1 MKAAIVHQK
10 NEIRIDDVPRP
21 RAGRGEI
28 VVKVR
33 ASGICATDV
42 KILSGVGIPAELPAI
57 LGHEVAGTIVELGG
71 ETDCEGLHI
80 GQRVA
85 VYPIAAC
92 GRCLY
97 CLQGRNSL
105 CLQEHGLGHGDDGGF
120 AEYVKIPREIV
131 RLGGVVDIG
140 DMPFDLAAMIEP
152 TSCCIAAAEQCGTK
166 TGDTV
171 VVVGAGPLG
180 LLHTIV
186 STDLGAEVVCVDV
199 NEGRLNKALKLGAK
213 RVVNPNLE
221 DTAAVVGELTGIG
234 ADVVI
239 AAVGIPQV
247 MERYLPLVRN
257 GGVFNIFGG
266 TPRGETMTVDPR
278 WIHYG
283 EIVLTGTFAS
293 SVSQFHRAHGFVE
306 EHAREIEA
314 VISTR
319 CGLDDIL
326 AAVRR
331 VQSGEGIKSVIL
343 FPE

>member
-1 MKAAIVHQK
+1 MKAAVVYRK
-10 NEIRIDDVPRP
+10 NEIRIVDVPRP
-21 RAGRGEI
+21 EAGKGEV

-42 KILSGVGIPAELPAI
+42 KILGGAGIPADLPAI
-57 LGHEVAGTIVELGG
+57 LGHEVAGTIRELGPG
-71 ETDCEGLHI
+71 TEEAGLHV

-92 GRCLY
+92 GTCMY
-97 CLQGRNSL
+97 CRQGRNSL
-105 CLQEHGLGHGDDGGF
+105 CLEEHGLGHGDDGGF
-120 AEYVKIPREIV
+120 AEYVRVPAEVV
-131 RLGGVVDIG
+131 RLGGVIDIG

-166 TGDTV
+166 SGDTV
-171 VVVGAGPLG
+171 VVVGVGPLG
-180 LLHTIV
+180 LLHTVV
-186 STDLGAEVVCVDV
+186 STALGANVICVDV
-199 NEGRLNKALKLGAK
+199 NEDRLAKALHLGAK
-213 RVVNPNLE
+213 RAVNPEKE
-221 DTAAVVGELTGIG
+221 DAETVVRELTVVG

-239 AAVGIPQV
+239 AAVGFPRV
-247 MERYLPLVRN
+247 MESYLPLVRN

-266 TPRGETMTVDPR
+266 TPRGEMMTVDPR

-293 SVSQFHRAHGFVE
+293 SVNQFHRAFRFVR
-306 EHAREIEA
+306 EHAEEFET

-326 AAVRR
+326 TAVRR
-331 VQSGEGIKSVIL
+331 VQSGEGTKSIL
-343 FPE
+343 MFPE

>member
-1 MKAAIVHQK
+1 MKAAVVYRK
-10 NEIRIDDVPRP
+10 NEIRIADVPTP
-21 RAGRGEI
+21 RAGNGEA

-42 KILSGVGIPAELPAI
+42 KILSGAGIPAELPAI
-57 LGHEVAGTIVELGG
+57 LGHEVAGTISELGAG
-71 ETDCEGLHI
+71 TEGAGLHV

-92 GRCLY
+92 GECLY
-97 CLQGRNSL
+97 CRQGRNSL

-120 AEYVKIPREIV
+120 AEYVRIPAEVV
-131 RLGGVVDIG
+131 RLGGIIDIG

-152 TSCCIAAAEQCGTK
+152 TSCCIAASDHCGTK
-166 TGDTV
+166 AGNTV

-180 LLHTIV
+180 LLHTVV
-186 STDLGAEVVCVDV
+186 SNALGADVVCVDV
-199 NEGRLNKALKLGAK
+199 NEERLARASSLGAT
-213 RVVNPNLE
+213 RVLNPERE
-221 DTAAVVGELTGIG
+221 DAAEVVREMTGVG
-234 ADVVI
+234 ADIVI

-247 MERYLPLVRN
+247 MESYLPLVRN
-257 GGVFNIFGG
+257 GGVFNVFGG
-266 TPRGETMTVDPR
+266 TPRGEMMRVDPR

-293 SVSQFHRAHGFVE
+293 SVDQFHRALRFVG
-306 EHAREIEA
+306 EHAEDIEA

-331 VQSGEGIKSVIL
+331 CADRGRDKVNSDIS
-343 FPE
+343 

>member
-1 MKAAIVHQK
+1 MKAAVVYRK
-10 NEIRIDDVPRP
+10 NEIRIAEVPRP
-21 RAGRGEI
+21 RACGGEVI
-28 VVKVR
+28 VKVR

-42 KILSGVGIPAELPAI
+42 KILSGAGIPAELPAI
-57 LGHEVAGTIVELGG
+57 LGHEVAGTVAELGAG
-71 ETDCEGLHI
+71 AREAGLHL

-92 GRCLY
+92 GQCYY
-97 CLQGRNSL
+97 CRQGRNSL
-105 CLQEHGLGHGDDGGF
+105 CLHEHGLGHGDDGGF
-120 AEYVKIPREIV
+120 AEYVRIPAEV
-131 RLGGVVDIG
+131 VALGGVIDVG

-152 TSCCIAAAEQCGTK
+152 VSCCIAAADQCGTK
-166 TGDTV
+166 AGDTV

-180 LLHTIV
+180 LLHTVV
-186 STDLGAEVVCVDV
+186 SKALGAYVLCIDLNEDRLARALSLGAE
-199 NEGRLNKALKLGAK
+199 RA
-213 RVVNPNLE
+213 VNPAKE
-221 DTAAVVGELTGIG
+221 DAAAVVRDLTVVG

-247 MERYLPLVRN
+247 MESYLPLVRN
-257 GGVFNIFGG
+257 GGVFNLFGG
-266 TPRGETMTVDPR
+266 TPRGEMMTVDPR

-283 EIVLTGTFAS
+283 EIILTGTFAS
-293 SVSQFHRAHGFVE
+293 SVNQFHRAFRFVG
-306 EHAREIEA
+306 EHAQEIEA

-331 VQSGEGIKSVIL
+331 VQTGEGTKSVLL

>member
-1 MKAAIVHQK
+1 MKAAVVYRK
-10 NEIRIDDVPRP
+10 NEIRIAEVPRP
-21 RAGRGEI
+21 RARSGEV

-42 KILSGVGIPAELPAI
+42 KILSGAGIPAQLPAI
-57 LGHEVAGTIVELGG
+57 LGHEVAGTVAELGAG
-71 ETDCEGLHI
+71 AAEAGLRV

-92 GRCLY
+92 GQCFY
-97 CLQGRNSL
+97 CRQGRNSL

-120 AEYVKIPREIV
+120 AEYVRIPAEV
-131 RLGGVVDIG
+131 VGLGGVIDVG

-152 TSCCIAAAEQCGTK
+152 VSCCIAAADQCGTK
-166 TGDTV
+166 AGDTV

-180 LLHTIV
+180 LLHTVV
-186 STDLGAEVVCVDV
+186 SKALGAGVVCIDV
-199 NEGRLNKALKLGAK
+199 NDDRLDKALSLGAK
-213 RVVNPNLE
+213 RVVNPEKE
-221 DTAAVVGELTGIG
+221 DAAEVVRDLTVVG

-247 MERYLPLVRN
+247 MEGYLRLVRN
-257 GGVFNIFGG
+257 GGVFNLFGG
-266 TPRGETMTVDPR
+266 TPRGEMMTVDPR

-283 EIVLTGTFAS
+283 EVILTGTFAS
-293 SVSQFHRAHGFVE
+293 SVNQFHRAFSFVG
-306 EHAREIEA
+306 EHAQEVEA

-331 VQSGEGIKSVIL
+331 VQTGEGTKSVLL

>member
-1 MKAAIVHQK
+1 MKAAVVHQK

-57 LGHEVAGTIVELGG
+57 LGHEVAGSVVDLGG
-71 ETDCEGLHI
+71 ETDYEGLHI

-140 DMPFDLAAMIEP
+140 DMPFDLATMIEP

-247 MERYLPLVRN
+247 MERYLPLVRS

>member
-1 MKAAIVHQK
+1 MKAAVVYRK
-10 NEIRIDDVPRP
+10 NKIKIAEVPRP
-21 RAGRGEI
+21 RARSGEA

-42 KILSGVGIPAELPAI
+42 KILSGTGIPAELPAI
-57 LGHEVAGTIVELGG
+57 LGHEVAGTVAELGTGAG
-71 ETDCEGLHI
+71 EAGLHV

-92 GRCLY
+92 GECFY
-97 CLQGRNSL
+97 CRQGRNSL

-120 AEYVKIPREIV
+120 AEYVRIPTEV
-131 RLGGVVDIG
+131 VGLGGVIDIG
-140 DMPFDLAAMIEP
+140 DMPFELAAMIEP
-152 TSCCIAAAEQCGTK
+152 VSCCIAAADQCGTK
-166 TGDTV
+166 AGDTV

-186 STDLGAEVVCVDV
+186 SKALGADVVCIDM
-199 NEGRLNKALKLGAK
+199 NEDRLAKALTLGAM
-213 RVVNPNLE
+213 RVVNPEKE
-221 DTAAVVGELTGIG
+221 DAAAAVRDLTVIG

-247 MERYLPLVRN
+247 MESYLPLVRN
-257 GGVFNIFGG
+257 GGVFNVFGG
-266 TPRGETMTVDPR
+266 TPRGEMMTVDPR

-283 EIVLTGTFAS
+283 EIILTGTFAS
-293 SVSQFHRAHGFVE
+293 SVKQFHKAFSFVG
-306 EHAREIEA
+306 EHAQEIED

-319 CGLDDIL
+319 CGLDEIM

-331 VQSGEGIKSVIL
+331 VQTGEGIKSVLL

>member
-1 MKAAIVHQK
+1 MKAAVVYRK
-10 NEIRIDDVPRP
+10 NEIKIAEVPRP
-21 RAGRGEI
+21 RARSGEV

-42 KILSGVGIPAELPAI
+42 KILSGTGIPAELPAI
-57 LGHEVAGTIVELGG
+57 LGHEVAGTVAELGAGAG
-71 ETDCEGLHI
+71 EAGLHV

-92 GRCLY
+92 GECFY
-97 CLQGRNSL
+97 CRQGRNSL

-120 AEYVKIPREIV
+120 AEYVRVPAEV
-131 RLGGVVDIG
+131 VGLGGVIDIG

-152 TSCCIAAAEQCGTK
+152 VSCCIAAADQCGTK
-166 TGDTV
+166 AGDTV

-186 STDLGAEVVCVDV
+186 SKALGADVVCIDM
-199 NEGRLNKALKLGAK
+199 NEGRLAKALSLGAMK
-213 RVVNPNLE
+213 VVNPEKE
-221 DTAAVVGELTGIG
+221 DTAAVVRDLTVVG

-239 AAVGIPQV
+239 AAVGVPQV
-247 MERYLPLVRN
+247 MESYLPLVRN
-257 GGVFNIFGG
+257 GGVFNVFGG
-266 TPRGETMTVDPR
+266 TPRGEMMTVDPR

-283 EIVLTGTFAS
+283 EIILTGTFAS
-293 SVSQFHRAHGFVE
+293 SVKQFHKAFSFVGE
-306 EHAREIEA
+306 QAQEIKA

-331 VQSGEGIKSVIL
+331 VQTGEGTKSVLL

>member
-1 MKAAIVHQK
+1 MKAAVVYRK
-10 NEIRIDDVPRP
+10 NEIRIAEVPRP
-21 RAGRGEI
+21 RARSGEV

-42 KILSGVGIPAELPAI
+42 KILSGAGIPAELPAI
-57 LGHEVAGTIVELGG
+57 LGHEVAGTIVELGTG
-71 ETDCEGLHI
+71 TEGAGMHV

-92 GRCLY
+92 GDCFY
-97 CLQGRNSL
+97 CRQGRNSL
-105 CLQEHGLGHGDDGGF
+105 CLEEHGLGHGDDGGF
-120 AEYVKIPREIV
+120 AEYVRIPAEV
-131 RLGGVVDIG
+131 VGLGGVIDIG

-152 TSCCIAAAEQCGTK
+152 TSCCIAAADQCGTK
-166 TGDTV
+166 AGDTV

-186 STDLGAEVVCVDV
+186 SNALGADVVCIDM
-199 NEGRLNKALKLGAK
+199 NEDRLAKALSLGAM
-213 RVVNPNLE
+213 RVVNPEE
-221 DTAAVVGELTGIG
+221 DDAAAVVRDLTVVG

-247 MERYLPLVRN
+247 MESYLPLVRN
-257 GGVFNIFGG
+257 GGVFNVFGG
-266 TPRGETMTVDPR
+266 TPRGEMITVDPR
-278 WIHYG
+278 RIHYG
-283 EIVLTGTFAS
+283 EIILTGTFAS
-293 SVSQFHRAHGFVE
+293 SVKQFHKAFSFVG
-306 EHAREIEA
+306 EHTQEIEA

-331 VQSGEGIKSVIL
+331 VQTGEGTKSVLL

>member
-1 MKAAIVHQK
+1 MKAAVVFRK
-10 NEIRIDDVPRP
+10 NEIRIANVPRP
-21 RAGRGEI
+21 KAGSGEV

-42 KILSGVGIPAELPAI
+42 KILGGSGTPAELPAI
-57 LGHEVAGTIVELGG
+57 LGHEVAGTILELGPG
-71 ETDCEGLHI
+71 TEEAGLRI

-92 GRCLY
+92 GECLY
-97 CLQGRNSL
+97 CRQGRNSL
-105 CLQEHGLGHGDDGGF
+105 CLSEHGLGHGDDGGF
-120 AEYVKIPREIV
+120 AEYVRIPAEVV
-131 RLGGVVDIG
+131 RLGGVIDIG

-166 TGDTV
+166 SGHTV
-171 VVVGAGPLG
+171 VVVGVGPLG
-180 LLHTIV
+180 LLHTVV
-186 STDLGAEVVCVDV
+186 STALGAKVICVDV
-199 NEGRLNKALKLGAK
+199 NEDRLAKALNLGAK
-213 RVVNPNLE
+213 RAVNPEKE
-221 DTAAVVGELTGIG
+221 DAEEAVGEMTGVG

-239 AAVGIPQV
+239 AAVGFPQV
-247 MERYLPLVRN
+247 MESYFPLVRN

-266 TPRGETMTVDPR
+266 TPRGEMMTVDPR

-283 EIVLTGTFAS
+283 EIILTGTFAS
-293 SVSQFHRAHGFVE
+293 SVKQFHRAFRFVR
-306 EHAREIEA
+306 EHAEEIEA

-326 AAVRR
+326 SAVRR
-331 VQSGEGIKSVIL
+331 VQRGEGTKSVLL

>member
-1 MKAAIVHQK
+1 MKAAVVYRK
-10 NEIRIDDVPRP
+10 NEIRITDMPRP
-21 RAGRGEI
+21 RAGRGEA

-42 KILSGVGIPAELPAI
+42 KILSGARIPAELPAI

-71 ETDCEGLHI
+71 GTEGAGLHV

-92 GRCLY
+92 GECLY
-97 CLQGRNSL
+97 CRQGRNSL
-105 CLQEHGLGHGDDGGF
+105 CVQEHGLGHGDDGGF
-120 AEYVKIPREIV
+120 AEYVRIPEEVV
-131 RLGGVVDIG
+131 RLGGVIDIG
-140 DMPFDLAAMIEP
+140 EMPFDLAAMIEP

-166 TGDTV
+166 AGDTV

-186 STDLGAEVVCVDV
+186 STAMGADVVCVDV
-199 NEGRLNKALKLGAK
+199 NEDRLAKALSLGAK
-213 RVVNPNLE
+213 RVVNPENE
-221 DTAAVVGELTGIG
+221 DTAAVVGQLTGVG

-239 AAVGIPQV
+239 AAVGFPQV
-247 MERYLPLVRN
+247 MESYLPLVRN

-266 TPRGETMTVDPR
+266 TPRGEMMTVDPR

-283 EIVLTGTFAS
+283 EVVLTGTFAS
-293 SVSQFHRAHGFVE
+293 SVNQFHRAFSFVG
-306 EHAREIEA
+306 EHAEEIEA

-331 VQSGEGIKSVIL
+331 VQKGEGTKSVLL

>member
-1 MKAAIVHQK
+1 MKAAVVYGK
-10 NEIRIDDVPRP
+10 NEIRIAEVPRP
-21 RAGRGEI
+21 RPGKGEV

-33 ASGICATDV
+33 ASGVCATDV
-42 KILSGVGIPAELPAI
+42 KILGGAGTPAELPAI
-57 LGHEVAGTIVELGG
+57 LGHEVAGTVAELGAGAG
-71 ETDCEGLHI
+71 ETGLHV

-92 GRCLY
+92 GECLY
-97 CLQGRNSL
+97 CRRGRNSL
-105 CLQEHGLGHGDDGGF
+105 CLHEHGLGHGDDGGF
-120 AEYVKIPREIV
+120 AEFVRIPAEIV
-131 RLGGVVDIG
+131 ALGGVIDVG

-152 TSCCIAAAEQCGTK
+152 VSCCLAAAEQCGTK
-166 TGDTV
+166 AGDTV

-180 LLHTIV
+180 LLHTAV
-186 STDLGAEVVCVDV
+186 SKALGARVVCIDM
-199 NEGRLNKALKLGAK
+199 NEARLASALRLGAMK
-213 RVVNPNLE
+213 VVNPEKE
-221 DTAAVVGELTGIG
+221 DAAAVVRDLTEVG

-247 MERYLPLVRN
+247 MESYLPLVRN
-257 GGVFNIFGG
+257 GGVFNVFGG
-266 TPRGETMTVDPR
+266 TPRGEMMTVDPR

-283 EIVLTGTFAS
+283 EITLTGTFAS
-293 SVSQFHRAHGFVE
+293 SVKQFHKAFDFVGSRAE
-306 EHAREIEA
+306 EIET

-331 VQSGEGIKSVIL
+331 VQTGKGTKSVLL